1 MLMVSPVTIRQ
12 WANKGWLKSQVTA
25 GGHRR
30 FSRRDVVGFARQ
42 RGIALNLSDS
52 DDLRVLIVEDDVQV
66 AAFLAEV
73 LVERAHGVVTE
84 TAFDGFEAGQKTSS
98 FNPHIILLDL
108 MMPGIN
114 GFEVCRR
121 LKSDPVTKMIEVTA
135 MTGYCTAENVERI
148 LSAGARACLAKPLD
162 IDLLMR
168 ELGLPEPR

>member
-12 WANKGWLKSQVTA
+12 WANKGWLKNQVTA

-30 FSRRDVVGFARQ
+30 FARRDVEIFARQ
-42 RGIALNLSDS
+42 RGIGLNLAETE
-52 DDLRVLIVEDDVQV
+52 DLRVLIVEDDAQV
-66 AAFLAEV
+66 VGFLAEV

-84 TAFDGFEAGQKTSS
+84 TALDGFEAGQKTTS
-98 FNPHIILLDL
+98 FCPHVILLDL

-114 GFEVCRR
+114 GFEVCQR

-135 MTGYCTAENVERI
+135 MTGYYTAENVDRI

-168 ELGLPEPR
+168 ELGLAQT